1 MLSRVPAQMKS
12 LYLNAWLGTRDPNP
26 FCGAYSVMGPYVK
39 LSLPALLNQGSRAK
53 DLKMSLTPVS
63 LLIKLLIR
71 LLNIY

>member
-1 MLSRVPAQMKS
+1 
-12 LYLNAWLGTRDPNP
+12 
-26 FCGAYSVMGPYVK
+26 MGPYVK